1 MTLIKCGFV
10 IVFCELWNKLS
21 NLLYKNAGKIRI
33 FPPGYDEKSIWHH
46 LRAIT
51 ILPQQ
56 NTLLQKFA
64 ALAFNITK
72 LPFISRI
79 KGLFSWNYFICILHI
94 YDALIGLTL
103 SRLGFFCLLGLV
115 VGVGGPAANISKSIK
130 CMPMK
135 LSPVDR
141 MVKRNIPFTF
151 VVKTRNCERIMTPSV
166 RKIPIR
172 NISKKKFPNY
182 FMLFC

>member
-1 MTLIKCGFV
+1 MTLIKAALFSCFASFATSCP
-10 IVFCELWNKLS
+10 ISYIKMQERYAFSPRIWREEHLTSLS
-21 NLLYKNAGKIRI
+21 RNYN
-33 FPPGYDEKSIWHH
+33 H
-46 LRAIT
+46 T
-51 ILPQQ
+51 QQ

-64 ALAFNITK
+64 ALAFNLTK
-72 LPFISRI
+72 LTFISCM

-141 MVKRNIPFTF
+141 MVKLNIPYTF

-172 NISKKKFPNY
+172 NISKKNFPNI